1 MKVNEAAKNLIASGA
16 EPIAITYEKVNFFDE
31 TDPIYRTRL
40 LINSLDAGVLSYDEY
55 RYVAARTRQG
65 YHMVKRHITKLL
77 KMLWASENGRKDAG
91 CFSFP
96 VHAKMLHDGELSG
109 ALAELCPSFGVSPSL
124 LCAEVSADMLFEN
137 AEKVEKIEKELGT
150 IRAMGCR
157 IAISEIGTEFSP
169 SFRLAKFNFDYAILD
184 RSVVKELANE
194 SSERAVGGIVGYLH
208 HLKAR
213 VIAPCLETEEQ
224 AAIAKKVACDGFSSF
239 ISDGEEAKA
248 Q

>member
-16 EPIAITYEKVNFFDE
+16 EPIAITYEKVVFFDE

-40 LINSLDAGVLSYDEY
+40 LINSLDAGALSYDEY

-77 KMLWASENGRKDAG
+77 NMLSAEENNRKDAR
-91 CFSFP
+91 CFTFP

-109 ALAELCPSFGVSPSL
+109 ALAELCPSFGASPSF

-137 AEKVEKIEKELGT
+137 VGKIEKIEKELEA
-150 IRAMGCR
+150 IRSMGCR
-157 IAISEIGTEFSP
+157 IAISEIGSDLSP
-169 SFRLAKFNFDYAILD
+169 AFRLAKFNFDYAILD
-184 RSVVKELANE
+184 RSVVKGLTNE
-194 SSERAVGGIVGYLH
+194 SSERAVGGIVSYLH
-208 HLKAR
+208 YLKAR
-213 VIAPCLETEEQ
+213 VIAPCLESEERV
-224 AAIAKKVACDGFSSF
+224 AIAKKVACDGFSSL
-239 ISDGEEAKA
+239 IPDGEEAKA

>member
-1 MKVNEAAKNLIASGA
+1 MKVNEAAKSLIASGA
-16 EPIAITYEKVNFFDE
+16 EPITITYEKVNFFDE

-40 LINSLDAGVLSYDEY
+40 LINSLDAGVLSYDQY
-55 RYVAARTRQG
+55 RYVAARTKQG

-77 KMLWASENGRKDAG
+77 KMLSAEENGREDAG

-96 VHAKMLHDGELSG
+96 VHAKMLHDGELSVM
-109 ALAELCPSFGVSPSL
+109 LAELCASFGAYPSL

-137 AEKVEKIEKELGT
+137 DAKVEKIEKELDA
-150 IRAMGCR
+150 IRSMGCR

-194 SSERAVGGIVGYLH
+194 ASERALGGIVAYLH
-208 HLKAR
+208 HLKAK
-213 VIAPCLETEEQ
+213 VIAPCLENEEQ
-224 AAIAKKVACDGFSSF
+224 EAIAKKLACDGFSSL
-239 ISDGEEAKA
+239 IPDGEEAKA
-248 Q
+248 S